1 MKVPKH
7 LTGILESF
15 IYSNYLGKRAS
26 YSYLIQSK
34 AEERYEGLSQIIS
47 IGVSVIW
54 NTLG

>member
-47 IGVSVIW
+47 TGVSVIW